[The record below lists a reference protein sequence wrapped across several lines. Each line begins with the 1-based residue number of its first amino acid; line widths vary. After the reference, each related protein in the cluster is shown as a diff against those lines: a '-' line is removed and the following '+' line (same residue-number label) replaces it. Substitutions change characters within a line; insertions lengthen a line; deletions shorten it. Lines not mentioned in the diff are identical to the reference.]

1 MRKKLEIAANVAII
15 LVAGLL
21 GYVLLDRYVFHKPP
35 GERPTIAAGEKI
47 PLTDV
52 DWQRNG
58 RTLVLVVQK
67 GCHYCTES
75 APFYQR
81 LARQAEQSGKVHLI
95 AVLPQSRVEAA
106 DYLRGIGVT
115 IADVREAKLP
125 AIKVRGTPTLLL
137 VSNTGVVEKAWIGKL
152 PANRESEVLQ
162 SF

>member
-15 LVAGLL
+15 LVAVLL
-21 GYVLLDRYVFHKPP
+21 GYVLLDRYVFNRPSA
-35 GERPTIAAGEKI
+35 ERPTIAAGETL
-47 PLTDV
+47 PLTEV

-58 RTLVLVVQK
+58 RTLVLVLQK

-95 AVLPQSRVEAA
+95 AVLPQARKEAT
-106 DYLRGIGVT
+106 DYLGGIGVT
-115 IADVREAKLP
+115 ISDIREAKLGT
-125 AIKVRGTPTLLL
+125 IKVRGTPTLLL
-137 VSNTGVVEKAWIGKL
+137 VSNTGVVQKAWIGKL
-152 PANRESEVLQ
+152 RAEGESEVLR